1 MQSPVRAIL
10 ILIFVAIPLL
20 EIALLIKIGQ
30 LIGFWATILIV
41 LVTAIVGGWL
51 LHSQG
56 MEALRRVLAAV
67 DEGKPPVTPILDGLL
82 LLMAGFLLLTP
93 GVITDT
99 IGIILLIPP
108 VRQLLA
114 RHVLSRA
121 FVVTVGGQTWREGT
135 SSPDAATRWPDGE
148 REAGRRQGRPTSH
161 RPTASGPV
169 IEGEFERI
177 EERTVEP
184 KRRKP

>member
-135 SSPDAATRWPDGE
+135 SSPDGE